1 MNQIPI
7 SKTNGHASY
16 EQETDVDIAILTAK
30 FTDFA
35 KWNLWSPFYTKMEQ
49 IGDGSQQVGN
59 SQALLKQR
67 LYRTIMNKP
76 ADRDNIE
83 ELYDVSGTPKEG
95 KVVIKYR
102 SVQNANPH
110 IVKIETAITLT
121 KVEEGKTHINW
132 TSDSAIHLNFEEE
145 IHEYSQIIT
154 RVLYGFLGSKIQ
166 NNPNDP
172 LKPVVHPLD
181 ELVKAQTLMY
191 HINILALGLHL
202 IILAFKDKGFAL
214 INSKFVAI
222 GGQAILGNLPSNHG
236 KYQYAD
242 YEFPIKGLPMPKKV
256 AGIPVS
262 EVLPPSKFG
271 RLLERLLEMAY
282 LQVASLIDTAE
293 HGENITKI
301 NYVKSVELLSKT
313 YGSKQDQV
321 LTSHLAKKVGTD
333 EELCQQLLQ
342 GVNPLMVEWVR
353 DFKKV
358 PLPMQNLTI
367 TDNKQEVTVKTLF
380 EQKRLFIVDYSLLD
394 DLPVK
399 NSNPGMYF
407 YAPYLLLYREDLPN
421 GQNRLSIVGIQL
433 ERGNSATVYQSKDTP
448 TNLWTAVKM
457 FVTSADNNA
466 HEFGYHLGLSH
477 LAIEPVCV
485 AVHNQLP
492 KTHVLRNLLQP
503 HLDETIGI
511 NFLARNTLVD
521 SVLPFTN
528 KTFVI
533 GTQNGVAVASRLWD
547 KFDFFASSFPGQLAS
562 RGFTR
567 NREDGDKL
575 TSYFYRD
582 DGFRLW
588 DCIGNY
594 TTNVVNTYYKSDED
608 VQEDKCIQKWAEE
621 MADPA
626 RANMKGFPGKIGTKD
641 LLAQCLQIII
651 WHGSA
656 SHSVINYSQWPYIGF
671 INNRP
676 NGLYKDIPKG
686 KQEITEDE
694 LEGFLAGPLPRLFQI
709 LFPWLL
715 SAPIS
720 EDNLPALRAM
730 SGEINNAF
738 QSDLKD
744 LTDHIVERNK
754 KLEAE
759 GKTPYVFC
767 MPENIACSV
776 SI

>member
-7 SKTNGHASY
+7 SKTNGIANY
-16 EQETDVDIAILTAK
+16 EQDTDIDIAPLTAK
-30 FTDFA
+30 LVDFTH
-35 KWNLWSPFYTKMEQ
+35 WNLWSPFYTKMEQ
-49 IGDGSQQVGN
+49 IGDGSTQQPGN
-59 SQALLKQR
+59 GQKLNVQR
-67 LYRTIMNKP
+67 LYKTIMNKP
-76 ADRDNIE
+76 GDDNIE
-83 ELYDVSGTPKEG
+83 ELYEVNGTPKEG
-95 KVVIKYR
+95 KVELKYR
-102 SVQNANPH
+102 SVRNANPH
-110 IVKIETAITLT
+110 IVKVETTITLT
-121 KVEEGKTHINW
+121 KIEDGKTHFKW
-132 TSDSAIHLNFEEE
+132 HSESAIKLSFEEE
-145 IHEYSQIIT
+145 VHEYSQIVA
-154 RVLYGFLGSKIQ
+154 RVLYGFLGSKIEK
-166 NNPNDP
+166 NPNDP

-181 ELVKAQTLMY
+181 ELVKAQTMMY

-214 INSKFVAI
+214 INQKFVAI
-222 GGQAILGNLPSNHG
+222 GGQAILGNLPSNAG
-236 KYQYAD
+236 KYQYGE
-242 YEFPIKGLPMPKKV
+242 YEFPIKLNMPKKV

-262 EVLPPSKFG
+262 EVLPPKKFG

-293 HGENITKI
+293 HGDNIAKI
-301 NYVKSVELLSKT
+301 DYVKSVELLSKT
-313 YGSKQDQV
+313 YGSKQDQM
-321 LTSHLAKKVGTD
+321 LTRHLVKKVD
-333 EELCQQLLQ
+333 DDDELCQQLLQ

-358 PLPMQNLTI
+358 PLPMQGLTI
-367 TDNKQEVTVKTLF
+367 TDNKQEVTVKALF
-380 EQKRLFIVDYSLLD
+380 DQKRLFIVDYGVLD

-399 NSNPGMYF
+399 NPNPGMYF
-407 YAPYLLLYREDLPN
+407 YAPYLLLFREDLPN

-433 ERGNSATVYQSKDTP
+433 ERGNSATVYQRKDTP
-448 TNLWTAVKM
+448 DNLWSVVKM
-457 FVTSADNNA
+457 FVTCADNNA

-492 KTHVLRNLLQP
+492 KTHALRSLLQP

-533 GTQNGVAVASRLWD
+533 GTQNGVAVASRMWD
-547 KFDFFASSFPGQLAS
+547 KFHFFDSSFPGQLAS
-562 RGFTR
+562 RGFDR
-567 NREDGDKL
+567 NGKDGL

-594 TTNVVNTYYKSDED
+594 TTNVVNQYYKSDED
-608 VQEDKCIQKWAEE
+608 VQADKCIQKWAEE

-626 RANMKGFPGKIGTKD
+626 RANMKGFPGTIGTKA
-641 LLAQCLQIII
+641 LLSQCLQIII

-656 SHSVINYSQWPYIGF
+656 SHSVINYSQWPYIG
-671 INNRP
+671 IIKNRP

-686 KQEITEDE
+686 KNEISDED
-694 LEGFLAGPLPRLFQI
+694 LDGYLAGPLPRLFQI

-738 QSDLKD
+738 QGDLKD
-744 LTDHIVERNK
+744 LTDYITERNK
-754 KLEAE
+754 KLENE

>member
-1 MNQIPI
+1 MDQIPI
-7 SKTNGHASY
+7 SKTNGVANYS
-16 EQETDVDIAILTAK
+16 QDTDIDIAVLTAK
-30 FTDFA
+30 LVDFTH
-35 KWNLWSPFYTKMEQ
+35 WNQWSPFYTKMEQ
-49 IGDGSQQVGN
+49 IGDSSQQAPNGQDVK
-59 SQALLKQR
+59 KQR
-67 LYRTIMNKP
+67 LYRTILNK
-76 ADRDNIE
+76 ATDDDNIE
-83 ELYDVSGTPKEG
+83 ELTEVSGTPKEG

-102 SVQNANPH
+102 SVKNANSH
-110 IVKIETAITLT
+110 IVKIETTITLT
-121 KVEEGKTHINW
+121 KIEEGKTNFNW
-132 TSDSAIHLNFEEE
+132 HSESGIHLNFEEE

-154 RVLYGFLGSKIQ
+154 RVLYGFLGSKIEK
-166 NNPNDP
+166 NPNDP

-181 ELVKAQTLMY
+181 ELVKAQTMMY

-214 INSKFVAI
+214 INQKFVSI

-242 YEFPIKGLPMPKKV
+242 YEFPIKNLPMPKKV

-262 EVLPPSKFG
+262 EVLPPKKFG

-293 HGENITKI
+293 HGENVTKI
-301 NYVKSVELLSKT
+301 DYVKSVQLLSKT
-313 YGSKQDQV
+313 YGTKQDQV

-342 GVNPLMVEWVR
+342 GVNPLMIEWVK

-367 TDNKQEVTVKTLF
+367 TENNHEVTVKALF
-380 EQKRLFIVDYSLLD
+380 EQKRLFIVDYGILD

-399 NSNPGMYF
+399 NANPGMYF
-407 YAPYLLLYREDLPN
+407 YAPYLLLYREDLAD
-421 GQNRLSIVGIQL
+421 GQNRLAIVGIQL
-433 ERGNSATVYQSKDTP
+433 ERGNSATVYQRKDTP
-448 TNLWTAVKM
+448 DNLWSAVKM
-457 FVTSADNNA
+457 FVTCADNNA

-492 KTHVLRNLLQP
+492 KTHALRSLLQP

-567 NREDGDKL
+567 ERTDGL

-594 TTNVVNTYYKSDED
+594 TTNVVETYYKTDED
-608 VQEDKCIQKWAEE
+608 VQADTCIQEFAEE
-621 MADPA
+621 MANPTK
-626 RANMKGFPGKIGTKD
+626 ANMKGFPTSIGTKA

-656 SHSVINYSQWPYIGF
+656 SHSVVNYSQWPYVGF

-686 KQEITEDE
+686 KNEISDED

-730 SGEINNAF
+730 SGEINQAF
-738 QSDLKD
+738 QDDLKA
-744 LTDHIVERNK
+744 LTEHIVERNK

>member
-1 MNQIPI
+1 MDQIPI

-16 EQETDVDIAILTAK
+16 EHDTDVDIAILTAK

-35 KWNLWSPFYTKMEQ
+35 KWNLWSPFYTKMDQ

-67 LYRTIMNKP
+67 VYRTIMNKP
-76 ADRDNIE
+76 SDRDNIE
-83 ELYDVSGTPKEG
+83 ELYDVVGTPKEG
-95 KVVIKYR
+95 KVTIKYR
-102 SVQNANPH
+102 SVQNANVH
-110 IVKIETAITLT
+110 IVKIETVITLT
-121 KVEEGKTHINW
+121 KIEDGKTNINW
-132 TSDSAIHLNFEEE
+132 TSDSAIHLNFDENVK
-145 IHEYSQIIT
+145 EYSQVVA
-154 RVLYGFLGSKIQ
+154 RVLYGFLGSKIEK
-166 NNPNDP
+166 NPNDP

-181 ELVKAQTLMY
+181 ELVKAQTMMY

-236 KYQYAD
+236 KYQYGE
-242 YEFPIKGLPMPKKV
+242 YEVPMPMPKKV

-262 EVLPPSKFG
+262 EVLPPKKFG

-293 HGENITKI
+293 HGESITKI

-313 YGSKQDQV
+313 YGTKQDQM
-321 LTSHLAKKVGTD
+321 LTGHLAKKVGTD

-367 TDNKQEVTVKTLF
+367 TENNHEVTVKALF

-399 NSNPGMYF
+399 NANPGMYF

-433 ERGNSATVYQSKDTP
+433 ERGHSATVYQSKDTP
-448 TNLWTAVKM
+448 ANLWTAVKM

-492 KTHVLRNLLQP
+492 KTHVLRSLLQP

-533 GTQNGVAVASRLWD
+533 GTQNGVAVASRCWD

-594 TTNVVNTYYKSDED
+594 TTNVVQTYYKSDED
-608 VQEDKCIQKWAEE
+608 VQADKCIQKWAEE

-626 RANMKGFPGKIGTKD
+626 RANMKGFPSTIQTKD

-686 KQEITEDE
+686 KNEISDED

-720 EDNLPALRAM
+720 EDNLPALKAM
-730 SGEINNAF
+730 SGDINNAF

>member
-1 MNQIPI
+1 MDQIPI

-16 EQETDVDIAILTAK
+16 EHDTDVDIAILTAK

-35 KWNLWSPFYTKMEQ
+35 KWNLWSPFYTKMNQ

-67 LYRTIMNKP
+67 VYRTIMNKP
-76 ADRDNIE
+76 SDRDNIE

-95 KVVIKYR
+95 KVTIKYR
-102 SVQNANPH
+102 SVQNANVH
-110 IVKIETAITLT
+110 IVKIETVITLT
-121 KVEEGKTHINW
+121 KIEDGKTNINW
-132 TSDSAIHLNFEEE
+132 TSDSAIHLNFDENVK
-145 IHEYSQIIT
+145 EYSQVVA
-154 RVLYGFLGSKIQ
+154 RVLYGFLGSKIEK
-166 NNPNDP
+166 NPNDP

-181 ELVKAQTLMY
+181 ELVKAQTMMY

-236 KYQYAD
+236 KYQYGE
-242 YEFPIKGLPMPKKV
+242 YEVPMPMPKKV

-262 EVLPPSKFG
+262 EVLPPKKFG

-293 HGENITKI
+293 HGESITKV

-313 YGSKQDQV
+313 YGSKQDQM
-321 LTSHLAKKVGTD
+321 LTGHLAKKVGTD

-367 TDNKQEVTVKTLF
+367 TENNHEVTVKALF

-399 NSNPGMYF
+399 NANPGMYF

-433 ERGNSATVYQSKDTP
+433 ERGHSATVYQSKDTP
-448 TNLWTAVKM
+448 ANLWTAVKM

-492 KTHVLRNLLQP
+492 KTHVLRSLLQP

-533 GTQNGVAVASRLWD
+533 GTQNGVAVASRCWD

-594 TTNVVNTYYKSDED
+594 TTNVVQTYYKSDED
-608 VQEDKCIQKWAEE
+608 VQADKCIQKWAEE

-626 RANMKGFPGKIGTKD
+626 RANMKGFPGTIQTKD

-686 KQEITEDE
+686 KNEISDE
-694 LEGFLAGPLPRLFQI
+694 ELDGFLAGPLPRLFQI

-720 EDNLPALRAM
+720 EDNLPALKAM
-730 SGEINNAF
+730 SGDINNAF

-744 LTDHIVERNK
+744 LTDYIVERNK